1 MRREFYDLKLT
12 ISHLVV
18 NGCSYTYGHGIDNPT
33 KDGWPALVAK
43 ELGVPLIN
51 LAFPGQGNQ
60 AIFRKTMNYFLHD
73 LGNDNNPFYIHA
85 YTQSARRE
93 LYHATDKWGGPLQ
106 IYRLIDGSDNTGSSL
121 MKEALLQTDDYGYCL
136 FELEKFQQWVAINSL
151 LDAHNVNH
159 FHTNY
164 MPQTDG
170 NTIEWFNTNYFHIKA
185 NIESHLGKLKNFN
198 EVTKHL
204 PKTPCQHETEKGH
217 RCVADYIMSQIHKRY
232 TEIEVVKQ
240 KHSTLNDIYVKS
252 FHSLEQLKDPDTNPY
267 KLDWEFGGNIYWL
280 EEVGYDWRNCKYD
293 VAGRPKI

>member
-1 MRREFYDLKLT
+1 MKLT

-33 KDGWPALVAK
+33 RDGWPALVAK

-93 LYHATDKWGGPLQ
+93 LYHAKDKWGGSSQ
-106 IYRLIDGSDNTGSSL
+106 IYRLIDGSDETGTPL
-121 MKEALLQTDDYGYCL
+121 MKEALLQTDEYGYCL
-136 FELEKFQQWVAINSL
+136 FEVEKFHQWIGINNL
-151 LDAHNVNH
+151 LDAHNINH

-170 NTIEWFNTNYFHIKA
+170 KTIEWFDKHYYHLKA
-185 NIESHLGKLKNFN
+185 NVESHPGNLKNFN
-198 EVTKHL
+198 AVTKHL
-204 PKTPCQHETEKGH
+204 SKTPCQHETEEGH
-217 RCVADYIMSQIHKRY
+217 KCIADYIMSHIRKQF

-240 KHSTLNDIYVKS
+240 KHSMLNDIYVKS
-252 FHSLEQLKDPDTNPY
+252 YWQEEELNNNPNTNPY

-280 EEVGYDWRNCKYD
+280 EELGYDWRNCKHG
-293 VAGRPKI
+293 VAGRPQ

>member
-1 MRREFYDLKLT
+1 LNLK

-73 LGNDNNPFYIHA
+73 LSNDNHPFYIHA

-93 LYHATDKWGGPLQ
+93 IYHATDKWGGPEQ
-106 IYRLIDGSDNTGSSL
+106 HYRLIDGSDETGSLL

-136 FELEKFQQWVAINSL
+136 FELEKFQQWFAINNM

-159 FHTNY
+159 FHTDY
-164 MPQTDG
+164 MPQTIG
-170 NTIEWFNTNYFHIKA
+170 KTIEWFDKNFFHVKA
-185 NIESHLGKLKNFN
+185 TIQTHPGKLKNFN
-198 EVTKHL
+198 AVTEHL
-204 PKTPCQHETEKGH
+204 AKTPCEHETEEGH
-217 RCVADYIMSQIHKRY
+217 KCVADYIISQIHKQY
-232 TEIEVVKQ
+232 KNIEVVHQ
-240 KHSTLNDIYVKS
+240 KHSTLNDMII
-252 FHSLEQLKDPDTNPY
+252 HSPKELKELTDPNTNPY
-267 KLDWEFGGNIYWL
+267 KLNWEYGGNIYWL
-280 EEVGYDWRNCKYD
+280 EEVGYDWRSCKHT
-293 VAGRPKI
+293 VAGRPSDKP

>member
-1 MRREFYDLKLT
+1 MRREFYSLKLT

-106 IYRLIDGSDNTGSSL
+106 IYRLIDGSDDTGTPL

-136 FELEKFQQWVAINSL
+136 FELEKWQQWVAINSL

-170 NTIEWFNTNYFHIKA
+170 NTVEWFDTNFFHIKA
-185 NIESHLGKLKNFN
+185 NIESHPGKLKNFN
-198 EVTKHL
+198 VVTKEL

-232 TEIEVVKQ
+232 TEIEVVEQ

-293 VAGRPKI
+293 VAGRPQK

>member
-1 MRREFYDLKLT
+1 MKLT

-60 AIFRKTMNYFLHD
+60 AIFRKTTNYFLHD

-93 LYHATDKWGGPLQ
+93 LYHATDSRGNIAQ
-106 IYRLIDGSDNTGSSL
+106 MYRLIDGSDAFGTAF
-121 MKEALLQTDDYGYCL
+121 MKEALLQTDDFGYCL
-136 FELEKFQQWVAINSL
+136 FELEKFQHWFAINNM

-159 FHTNY
+159 LHTDY
-164 MPQTDG
+164 MPQCEGKTVD
-170 NTIEWFNTNYFHIKA
+170 WFDKNFFHFKA
-185 NIESHLGKLKNFN
+185 NINSHPGKLENFN
-198 EVTKHL
+198 EITKDFT
-204 PKTPCQHETEKGH
+204 KTPCQHETEEGH
-217 RCVADYIMSQIHKRY
+217 KCIANYIMSHIRKKY
-232 TEIEVVKQ
+232 TEIEVVQ
-240 KHSTLNDIYVKS
+240 QNHSTLNDIYIKS
-252 FHSLEQLKDPDTNPY
+252 FNHLNELEKPGTNQY

-280 EEVGYDWRNCKYD
+280 EEVGYDWRNCTHD
-293 VAGRPKI
+293 VAGRPYTHRKQNDN